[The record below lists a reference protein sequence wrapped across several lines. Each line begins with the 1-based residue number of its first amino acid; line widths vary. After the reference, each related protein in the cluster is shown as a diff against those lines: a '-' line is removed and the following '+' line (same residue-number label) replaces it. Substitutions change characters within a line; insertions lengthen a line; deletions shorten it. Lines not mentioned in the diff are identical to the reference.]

1 MQHQETS
8 EAKATFE
15 QLKMENKEMILSTSV
30 LMIDKGKTVTL
41 PQGDEHSEVDRELS
55 NIATS
60 NRGDRVNMDNE
71 SMGESQHRTKHREL
85 TDLRPSR
92 EKGPRS
98 DLAKE
103 LGPGRLGELQ
113 TAYKTL
119 EDTLRQVELDS
130 KEHNVTE
137 TWAREMYDIIAKLCH
152 TLQSRLNA
160 VRYLKLA
167 EPYESS

>member
-8 EAKATFE
+8 EAKE
-15 QLKMENKEMILSTSV
+15 NSYEVLKMENKKMILSTSE
-30 LMIDKGKTVTL
+30 LMIDKGKTVAL

-60 NRGDRVNMDNE
+60 NGDRVDMDNE

-103 LGPGRLGELQ
+103 LEPGRLRELQ
-113 TAYKTL
+113 TAYTTL
-119 EDTLRQVELDS
+119 EDTMRQVELDS

-137 TWAREMYDIIAKLCH
+137 TWAREMYDIYSK
-152 TLQSRLNA
+152 TVS
-160 VRYLKLA
+160 Y
-167 EPYESS
+167 SSDEIERSEVFKAG